1 MVPAVLESAKNIRVK
16 LVPQRRDLW
25 DKEKDLFI
33 TLTLKGIASTVYRLF
48 ELNTVEAGKKKGCL
62 GQALAHFSYWVPS

>member
-1 MVPAVLESAKNIRVK
+1 MVPAVLESARNIRVK
-16 LVPQRRDLW
+16 LVLQRRDLW

-48 ELNTVEAGKKKGCL
+48 ELNNVEAGKK
-62 GQALAHFSYWVPS
+62 